1 MPTVTD
7 KVLAMSATER
17 AHVVLEYAKRRA
29 LPKAQRGNGEVWAR
43 ERFDLSN
50 TDVYN
55 VVRLT
60 APDLIGGGVENAKRW
75 LEEAGHIISTHS
87 PNTVVIDTVTA
98 IQRAATG
105 FTLDGALL
113 EQMIRA
119 EVSRVVTTLK
129 GEIENHVRKE
139 TQAAVMRESE
149 RAGSTLMRSLASTL
163 DAAIKLEVQ
172 RQLEEFTS

>member
-1 MPTVTD
+1 MTD
-7 KVLAMSATER
+7 KVRAMNVAER
-17 AHVVLEYAKRRA
+17 NRITYEYAQRRA
-29 LPKAQRGNGEVWAR
+29 VPKPQRGNADVWASK
-43 ERFDLSN
+43 LGLTS

-55 VVRLT
+55 VVKLT
-60 APDLIGGGVENAKRW
+60 APDLIGGGMEKAKRW
-75 LEEAGHIISTHS
+75 LEEQGYIEPSHS
-87 PNTVVIDTVTA
+87 PGTVVIDTVTA

>member
-1 MPTVTD
+1 VPKVTD
-7 KVLAMSATER
+7 KVLGMSQAER
-17 AHVVLEYAKRRA
+17 DRITYEYAARRV
-29 LPKAQRGNGEVWAR
+29 LPKPQRGDANAWAHK
-43 ERFDLSN
+43 FGVTN

-55 VVRLT
+55 VVRLN
-60 APDLIGGGVENAKRW
+60 APDLIGGGMEKAKRW
-75 LEEAGHIISTHS
+75 LEEQGYIEPSHS
-87 PNTVVIDTVTA
+87 PGTVVIDTVTA

-149 RAGSTLMRSLASTL
+149 RAGSTLMRSLAGTL